1 MDTLAYPHV
10 TSTSGQWR
18 GDYSKKDVLI
28 RTARIQPG
36 ERILDLGWEGRRIVE
51 GGSDWASL
59 FMTSDIREY
68 RRCISECKNDNEG
81 QAILCTSVPSGQ
93 EPFDAV
99 LYRPTI
105 WSAKGRVF
113 ELIDQAIGKIRIGG
127 RLYLAGRRK
136 NGVESYSR
144 RMAEVFGNC
153 SIVEKEGGLR
163 VYHAQKTE
171 KVRVISSSRQVT
183 RFDYGETDNQLLTFE
198 TWPGVFSRDGLDPG
212 SECLLEHVSIAPPD
226 RVLDLGC
233 GCGVLGIVAAQ
244 KAHKGKSVLLDTD
257 LLAIECA
264 KENVKRNRV
273 DNADVELSDGLE
285 VLGNE
290 EFDLIISNPPTH
302 EGSGVARQFV
312 EGAARH
318 LAGGGKFTVAVKQ
331 SGEYLKQMSRFFGE
345 VTKCADERGYQILT
359 ASSPNISEE

>member
-1 MDTLAYPHV
+1 MDTATDPHE
-10 TSTSGQWR
+10 TSTAEHWR

-36 ERILDLGWEGRRIVE
+36 ERVLDLGWEGRSIVE

-81 QAILCTSVPSGQ
+81 QAILCTSIPSGQ

-113 ELIDQAIGKIRIGG
+113 ELIDQAIGKIPIGG

-144 RMAEVFGNC
+144 RMGEVFGNC

-163 VYHAQKTE
+163 VYRAQKKE
-171 KVRVISSSRQVT
+171 KVREIPSSRQAT
-183 RFDYGETDNQLLTFE
+183 RFEYRVTDTQLLTFE
-198 TWPGVFSRDGLDPG
+198 TWPGVFSRDGLDSG
-212 SECLLEHVSIAPPD
+212 SECLLEHVSIAPSE

-233 GCGVLGIVAAQ
+233 GCGILGIVAAQ
-244 KAHKGKSVLLDTD
+244 KAHKGKTVLLDTD
-257 LLAIECA
+257 LIAVECA
-264 KENVKRNRV
+264 KENVKRNRL

-290 EFDLIISNPPTH
+290 EFDLIVSNPPTH
-302 EGSGVARQFV
+302 EGSSVARQFV
-312 EGAARH
+312 EGAAQH
-318 LAGGGKFTVAVKQ
+318 LATGGRFTVVVKQ
-331 SGEYLKQMSRFFGE
+331 SGEYLRQMSRLFGE

-359 ASSPNISEE
+359 ASSPNLS